1 MKNHNFYDIVSIMD
15 STINTSS
22 DTTLEDDEQIA
33 YIRWKLFWK
42 DRVESGNTN
51 AKTGNFNHSNEA
63 LYNWF
68 TQPIPICN
76 NLNQNGNWQTIGPM
90 QMNDMVMGI
99 ITAVWSDPNNPNIV
113 YAGSNTGGLFKT
125 TNALSGNPMWVCIT
139 ESTRLPGLGIQSIVV
154 DPNSNYQTIYIATGK
169 SFFGGYGIGIIK
181 STDGGNTWNLTG
193 LSYQPS
199 SIFGSDNL
207 YKLIMH
213 PTNTSILYA
222 ISGNEVYQ
230 TLDAGNTWQAL
241 NFPDAYEF
249 LKDIEFNPLN
259 YNEILVGGKKLWKYD
274 GNNWINLLP
283 NLVSASPCNNIK
295 ICVNP
300 NTNKIYVLYRKEYAP
315 NVCCSGCSGG
325 PGGTNT
331 NCKYVISY
339 SSDGGISFSDYKF
352 INGCDLVT
360 KYDFQFE
367 VNQQNDNIFYLGADQ
382 NVLYKSITISSVAQM
397 FSISNYYPS
406 NYYNGT
412 STHTDIRALLLLNSS
427 NNGLND
433 ELLVGTDGGVLYSNS
448 ATTSGNI
455 HKVNWQNLNGYGLN
469 ITQFYGISTFDD
481 NGNTMILGGTQDNGV
496 FYYSNNQWQY
506 CTQQCIIGDAY
517 ECMLFDKNIGL
528 TESFFS
534 TTIWGDITVPYLN
547 KNLTTFIGNSWN
559 NLLYEI
565 FGDYDCVAMPPTK
578 DAFSPGTRPMK
589 KIGSTLYVGFKDL
602 YKIYPPTMS
611 SFPCKQSI
619 KISNFPLPT
628 YDNYNRNTDPPIV
641 SLDVSELDTNKI
653 IVAFGEPTWNYPTTS
668 TPIKLFYSENHGQ
681 TWVDIGQNLTI
692 NGTYPL
698 WWVGISDVLFDESNP
713 DVIYVT
719 FNQFWKDPN
728 NPYLGI
734 FRVVKGQKIN
744 NQWQWSDYS
753 NNLPPFPVN
762 CIVYEKGS
770 DGGLYVGT
778 DVGVFYTNNKIY
790 PSQGWICF
798 NNGLPTCIVTD
809 LEINYAQ
816 NKIYAATFGR
826 GIWVSDLYCPSD
838 YDININSSNFTQYNT
853 QFNEAEHDIYITSNG
868 SSYTLNDFTARAGNE
883 IVISPTGNDEI
894 VISGTGNG
902 SHLFIHPCN
911 HPGNSFRKS
920 NDPSKN
926 ITDNNNI
933 AFSSSH
939 SLNQKIDKS
948 LMNEN
953 ISIYPNP
960 ANEHVHISINH
971 SSSYLSKTEDDV
983 KIKIL
988 NSMGMVLQSH
998 TYTNKDNIVI
1008 FTEHLP
1014 NGLYFVQIQTE
1025 QGILTEKLVVRH

>member
-1 MKNHNFYDIVSIMD
+1 MVANSCC
-15 STINTSS
+15 INNC
-22 DTTLEDDEQIA
+22 
-33 YIRWKLFWK
+33 
-42 DRVESGNTN
+42 GNTQFVN
-51 AKTGNFNHSNEA
+51 YCK
-63 LYNWF
+63 
-68 TQPIPICN
+68 
-76 NLNQNGNWQTIGPM
+76 
-90 QMNDMVMGI
+90 
-99 ITAVWSDPNNPNIV
+99 
-113 YAGSNTGGLFKT
+113 
-125 TNALSGNPMWVCIT
+125 LSINK
-139 ESTRLPGLGIQSIVV
+139 SI
-154 DPNSNYQTIYIATGK
+154 
-169 SFFGGYGIGIIK
+169 
-181 STDGGNTWNLTG
+181 DGG
-193 LSYQPS
+193 S
-199 SIFGSDNL
+199 SF
-207 YKLIMH
+207 
-213 PTNTSILYA
+213 ILHKV
-222 ISGNEVYQ
+222 I
-230 TLDAGNTWQAL
+230 
-241 NFPDAYEF
+241 
-249 LKDIEFNPLN
+249 
-259 YNEILVGGKKLWKYD
+259 
-274 GNNWINLLP
+274 NN
-283 NLVSASPCNNIK
+283 
-295 ICVNP
+295 
-300 NTNKIYVLYRKEYAP
+300 
-315 NVCCSGCSGG
+315 
-325 PGGTNT
+325 
-331 NCKYVISY
+331 
-339 SSDGGISFSDYKF
+339 
-352 INGCDLVT
+352 CDLAI
-360 KYDFQFE
+360 KDCLFE
-367 VNQQNDNIFYLGADQ
+367 VNQLNDNIFYLGADQ
-382 NVLYKSITISSVAQM
+382 GYYPSNASGLYKSITSLSTAYV
-397 FSISNYYPS
+397 FSIANYYP
-406 NYYNGT
+406 NIYYNGT
-412 STHTDIRALLLLNSS
+412 STHADIRALLLLNSS

-448 ATTSGNI
+448 AYPIMSTSGNI
-455 HKVNWQNLNGYGLN
+455 IHEVFWNNLNGYGLN

-481 NGNTMILGGTQDNGV
+481 NGNTMILGGTQDNGI
-496 FYYSNNQWQY
+496 FLYNNNQWEY
-506 CTQQCIIGDAY
+506 CTQQCGVGDAY
-517 ECMLFDKNIGL
+517 ECMLMDKDIGL
-528 TESFFS
+528 IETLHSWGACNS
-534 TTIWGDITVPYLN
+534 LLTTLYLN
-547 KNLTTFIGNSWN
+547 RTINTNIYSLWNDLKDEILFNNSCAPN
-559 NLLYEI
+559 I
-565 FGDYDCVAMPPTK
+565 PIK
-578 DAFSPGTRPMK
+578 DISMYTRPLK
-589 KIGSTLYVGFKDL
+589 KINNALYVGYKDL
-602 YKIYPPTMS
+602 YKLYPNTITTNA
-611 SFPCKQSI
+611 CKISI
-619 KISNFPLPT
+619 KLSNFPLL
-628 YDNYNRNTDPPIV
+628 NYGCYGYLNTDPPIV